1 MSISQETRWEQN
13 LAAIKQFIEEN
24 KCLPSK
30 HRVEEHRLLNW
41 LKYNRKLVAQGKL
54 SPERQAKFE
63 NLLATATNFHKLNQ
77 YAYTSGKA
85 VLPKRDDA
93 QLDLF

>member
-13 LAAIKQFIEEN
+13 FAAVKRFIKKN

-30 HRVEEHRLLNW
+30 YRVEEHRLLNW

-54 SPERQAKFE
+54 SPERQAKFKR
-63 NLLATATNFHKLNQ
+63 LMASSARFHKLNQ
-77 YAYTSGKA
+77 YAYTSGKS
-85 VLPKRDDA
+85 VLKKEDDA